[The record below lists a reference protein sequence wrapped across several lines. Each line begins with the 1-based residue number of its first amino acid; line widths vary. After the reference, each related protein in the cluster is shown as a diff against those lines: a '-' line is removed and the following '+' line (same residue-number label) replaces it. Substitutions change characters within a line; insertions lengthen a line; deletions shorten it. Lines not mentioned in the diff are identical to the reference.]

1 MKERKQKAQEYSE
14 NLKDNKI
21 DTDRNDELIDI
32 LKTKF
37 PDADDDT
44 KQEVKNLM
52 AKYDI
57 PNFKDNDVSTKGL
70 EEIVAI
76 L

>member
-1 MKERKQKAQEYSE
+1 VKI
-14 NLKDNKI
+14 LKIIKLI
-21 DTDRNDELIDI
+21 LKKNDELIDI
-32 LKTKF
+32 IKTKF

-44 KQEVKNLM
+44 KTKAKNLM
-52 AKYDI
+52 TKYNI